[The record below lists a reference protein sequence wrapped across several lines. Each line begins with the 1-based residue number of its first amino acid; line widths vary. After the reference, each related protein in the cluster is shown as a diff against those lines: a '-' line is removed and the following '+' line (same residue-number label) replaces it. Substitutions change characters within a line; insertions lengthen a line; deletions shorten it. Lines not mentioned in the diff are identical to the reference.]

1 MAFTVQ
7 REQRNHDFAQ
17 AGRRARSMLEQDKK
31 TIEAEEQRAKEYA
44 QKPVTKPIS
53 EPVPQKKKENISFWE
68 KLLSAF
74 GDAGYSADTTTPL
87 AMTNQAI
94 TDDYRKSNMQ
104 ESKTAEAGGNIVKS
118 AAKSAESA
126 YENAAGTFLN
136 KRSGT
141 QIMGVTVA
149 DNAVSQEDKDKADA
163 ARKRNQE
170 SIYAKAD
177 KAAAAAA
184 EASEK
189 AKDNLGGSKA
199 AGAFV
204 DIASGGLQL
213 GADMALNALLPG
225 AGLANMGLRSYGSGS
240 REARLDGAS
249 EGEQV
254 AYGAAAAA
262 VDVLTEKIFDV
273 GKLFGGGAADD
284 VAEKLIGKL
293 AKTDAG
299 RSVLRALTNAVGEGA
314 EEAVA
319 DILNPAIRTIYD
331 KGAAVKSS
339 YTTAEGAKEMLAQ
352 SAYDAMIGAA
362 LSTFG
367 TAAGIVKGID
377 AQKNAALRAGEPA
390 ANVNA
395 EASAKPADAETIA
408 AEAQADAAPVET
420 AQDAPAAQEENA
432 APADIRETGLE
443 TRIAGIKGNDT
454 ASVGNASTAME
465 NTLWMRRGTQ
475 SEPGWGET
483 YGTAQEAF
491 NEAMKRIDSGLFS
504 AMEKAVNEAERGINA
519 KENLRLISTMISAAE
534 FVRHYDVSPAAA
546 ATVIINSYHNDA
558 LDSIRDR
565 RGDLTDYALEQM
577 RSIDNA
583 VESYGSNPVSENDLS
598 VAQNAEYP
606 GNAEDATGMREP
618 AQNPTQE
625 RATEAGQSTERDA
638 NRQPQEYTP
647 EDHIDNRSDEYIAKR
662 STKSFQYNH
671 PELHEH
677 FERVAEDL
685 APMIYGSMR
694 SDRYKRGKGTITNNS
709 RVVQDV
715 IDKTG
720 LSRPE
725 ILRAL
730 DAIIK
735 DNGAENY
742 ADAKRVE
749 KALDSLL
756 VDGYTKPNGEYVAPD
771 AAYMEAKSQI
781 SGGTDPYSWEYY
793 RDNDLSL
800 LLGEITEEESYND
813 WRAERD
819 AREAAKAAQEQ
830 SQNSDNF
837 ADVQQRETETDAGQR
852 GTLPE
857 GQGAKSA
864 EFGYDEAKTQ
874 ARSLKNLFE
883 KGDREK
889 LGLTEQDL
897 SHKVEHDAEAEA
909 KAQERFESDYEGEK
923 ADLFGEKRDWDKT
936 DTLLADKIMGAEL
949 DKAHKS
955 GSMDDY
961 AEVARLVKRW
971 YAQGTDVGQV
981 MQMRQV
987 LSKSPKLMEA
997 EAIELL
1003 MDEKRTRKMSDEQRK
1018 KILDSVSQNAERLLS
1033 IEKGDVDGVVDLIKD
1048 MSMERRT
1055 NSLWSNKMGRTMEK
1069 ALEQAKKLPDGE
1081 SFLRDIAAS
1090 QVRGIAYDYAK
1101 PSVLEQIKTYRYL
1114 SMLSKP
1120 ATPARNLIGNMVYDP
1135 VEAVSNNIGVGLD
1148 MLLSKCTGT
1157 RSVAV
1162 DMSYL
1167 SKAKRKGMGEARL
1180 KSYIEMGLDASVS
1193 NARGKY
1199 GTGGSRSYKMTGNF
1213 LERFLSTWE
1222 KYSNY
1227 AMVTTDQMQKGGI
1240 QAEAQRGIDELEAKG
1255 KVAKGALDGRAEET
1269 ARERTF
1275 QNDSKLAQATGVV
1288 RRGLNVFS
1296 IKDKRGGRFG
1306 VGDLILPFTNVP
1318 GNIASAAIQYSPAGF
1333 INAGAEVVKVLHKA
1347 KAGTL
1352 TAAEQAKAVT
1362 DFGRAFNG
1370 TMGIALFAVLAG
1382 AGVMNVAGDDDK
1394 DKEALEKSE
1403 GVSGTQLNL
1412 SALNRWIAGESTE
1425 WRDGDDLVSIGFLD
1439 PINAQMTYGALLADC
1454 YEEDGKITFGDVTR
1468 ENLSSIYQSVMD
1480 LPAMSQ
1486 FQEIE
1491 NSLKYSK
1498 ADNDGGKLADA
1509 TLRYGASQVTSFIP
1523 NVVSGV
1529 AQGID
1534 GTVRDTYNGDTVW
1547 ENSLNAMK
1555 SKIPWLR
1562 ETLPAALD
1570 NWGQEKKY
1578 TGTAAENFLNATLN
1592 PGSVTKYR
1600 TSAVNQELYRL
1611 DSLNID
1617 VKYPEKK
1624 TPSDVSRNGK
1634 KVTLNQDEK
1643 RQYQMAYGQTAY
1655 DNIQKVIQ
1663 SSVYKQSSDAEKA
1676 AAIQNL
1682 LKVATAAG
1690 KKKAKLDGSDTPSW
1704 TTKSSGSVA
1713 DNAVYR
1719 AKLGTAKD
1727 TLPADARDRN
1737 GDVMQAIIKT
1747 VVGKRGGSDQL
1758 ALNVMAQEI
1767 ESGTLAK
1774 VETAYNGGY
1783 ELKQIVDFYQAMY
1796 AKKPGTS
1803 QKKYKKPDLYV
1814 WAMQNGYTAKQF
1826 NQLWNLFGKT
1836 KK

>member
-1 MAFTVQ
+1 MASDFLKQ
-7 REQRNHDFAQ
+7 YAKSSREKIDKEFGKKAYGGSKYKMDKVWGQTAT
-17 AGRRARSMLEQDKK
+17 QD
-31 TIEAEEQRAKEYA
+31 TAAK
-44 QKPVTKPIS
+44 QKPVTEPIS

-68 KLLSAF
+68 KLLNAF
-74 GDAGYSADTTTPL
+74 GDAGYSSDTSAPL
-87 AMTNQAI
+87 GMMNQAI
-94 TDDYRKSNMQ
+94 SDDYRSSGMQ
-104 ESKTAEAGGNIVKS
+104 ESKTAGAGGNIAKS
-118 AAKSAESA
+118 AVKSAESA

-149 DNAVSQEDKDKADA
+149 DNAVPQEDKDKAEA

-177 KAAAAAA
+177 KAAEAAA

-284 VAEKLIGKL
+284 VAEKLVGKL

-299 RSVLRALTNAVGEGA
+299 RSVVRALTNAVGEGA

-319 DILNPAIRTIYD
+319 DILNPAIRAIYD
-331 KGAAVKSS
+331 KGAAAKSS

-367 TAAGIVKGID
+367 TAAGIAKGID

-390 ANVNA
+390 ASVTASVNT
-395 EASAKPADAETIA
+395 EASAKPAEAETIA
-408 AEAQADAAPVET
+408 AEAQAEAAPVET
-420 AQDAPAAQEENA
+420 AQDAPAAQEKPQENSTLRMVEEA
-432 APADIRETGLE
+432 AGL
-443 TRIAGIKGNDT
+443 
-454 ASVGNASTAME
+454 
-465 NTLWMRRGTQ
+465 
-475 SEPGWGET
+475 
-483 YGTAQEAF
+483 
-491 NEAMKRIDSGLFS
+491 
-504 AMEKAVNEAERGINA
+504 
-519 KENLRLISTMISAAE
+519 
-534 FVRHYDVSPAAA
+534 
-546 ATVIINSYHNDA
+546 
-558 LDSIRDR
+558 
-565 RGDLTDYALEQM
+565 
-577 RSIDNA
+577 
-583 VESYGSNPVSENDLS
+583 
-598 VAQNAEYP
+598 
-606 GNAEDATGMREP
+606 REP
-618 AQNPTQE
+618 AQSPAQE
-625 RATEAGQSTERDA
+625 RATEAWQSAERDA

-677 FERVAEDL
+677 FERVAKDL
-685 APMIYGSMR
+685 AHMIFGSMQ
-694 SDRYKRGKGTITNNS
+694 SDRYKRGKGTITNNP

-735 DNGAENY
+735 DNGVENY
-742 ADAKRVE
+742 ASAKRVE

-800 LLGEITEEESYND
+800 MLGEITEEEAYND
-813 WRAERD
+813 WRAQRD

-830 SQNSDNF
+830 SQKTGEIVNESAENAVESQNSDNF

-864 EFGYDEAKTQ
+864 EFGYDEARTQ
-874 ARSLKNLFE
+874 TRSTDGVLTDDERAMEGLRPE
-883 KGDREK
+883 DR
-889 LGLTEQDL
+889 T
-897 SHKVEHDAEAEA
+897 HKVNHDEEVNA

-923 ADLFGEKRDWDKT
+923 ADLFGEKQDWDDT
-936 DTLLADKIMGAEL
+936 DTVL
-949 DKAHKS
+949 AHKIIVKEVAKARES
-955 GSMDDY
+955 GSKDAY
-961 AEVARLVKRW
+961 AEVAKLMKEW
-971 YAQGTDVGQV
+971 DAHGTEAGQAL
-981 MQMRQV
+981 RQRRQ
-987 LSKSPKLMEA
+987 LASDPALMEA
-997 EAIELL
+997 DAIQLL
-1003 MDEKRTRKMSDEQRK
+1003 NDSERTRKMSDEQRK
-1018 KILDSVSQNAERLLS
+1018 KILDSVSQNAEKLRG

-1048 MSMERRT
+1048 MSTERRT
-1055 NSLWSNKMGRTMEK
+1055 NGLWSNKMGRTMEK
-1069 ALEQAKKLPDGE
+1069 ALEQAKKLPGGE
-1081 SFLRDIAAS
+1081 AFLRDVAAS

-1101 PSVLEQIKTYRYL
+1101 PSTLEQIKTYRYL

-1120 ATPARNLIGNMVYDP
+1120 ATAGRNLVGNMVYDP

-1148 MLLSKCTGT
+1148 MLLSKYTGT
-1157 RSVAV
+1157 RSVAA
-1162 DMSYL
+1162 DKSYL
-1167 SKAKRKGMGEARL
+1167 SKAKRKGMGEATL
-1180 KSYIEMGLDASVS
+1180 KSYIETGLDASVS
-1193 NARGKY
+1193 NAQGKY
-1199 GTGGSRSYKMTGNF
+1199 ETGGSRSFKMTGNF

-1240 QAEAQRGIDELEAKG
+1240 QAEAQRGIDALEAKG

-1275 QNDSKLAQATGVV
+1275 QNEGKLSGVMGGM
-1288 RRGLNVFS
+1288 RNALNKLS
-1296 IKDKRGGRFG
+1296 IKDKQGGSIG
-1306 VGDLILPFTNVP
+1306 LGDIMLPFTNVP

-1333 INAGAEVVKVLHKA
+1333 INAGAEVVKVLRKA

-1412 SALNRWIAGESTE
+1412 SALNRLIAGESTE
-1425 WRDGDDLVSIGFLD
+1425 WRDGDDLVSIGFLN

-1454 YEEDGKITFGDVTR
+1454 YKEDGKITFGDVTR

-1491 NSLKYSK
+1491 NSFKYSK
-1498 ADNDGGKLADA
+1498 ADTTGGKLADA
-1509 TLRYGASQVTSFIP
+1509 TFRYGASQATSFIP
-1523 NVVSGV
+1523 NIVSGIG
-1529 AQGID
+1529 QGVD
-1534 GTVRDTYNGDTVW
+1534 GKVRDTYNGDTTG
-1547 ENSLNAMK
+1547 ENAWRAAKNK
-1555 SKIPWLR
+1555 TIFLR
-1562 ETLPAALD
+1562 QTNPVALD
-1570 NWGQEKKY
+1570 NWGNEKTY
-1578 TGTAAENFLNATLN
+1578 GDSAAMNFLNATLN

-1600 TSAVNQELYRL
+1600 TDAVNQELYRL
-1611 DSLNID
+1611 GEETEI
-1617 VKYPEKK
+1617 KYPDRRAP
-1624 TPSDVSRNGK
+1624 TSANRDGK
-1634 KVTLNQDEK
+1634 SVTLTEAERRK
-1643 RQYQMAYGQTAY
+1643 YQAAYGKTAHA
-1655 DNIQKVIQ
+1655 DIQKVI
-1663 SSVYKQSSDAEKA
+1663 SSAVYKQASDAEKA
-1676 AAIQNL
+1676 EAIRNL
-1682 LKVATAAG
+1682 FTAATANA
-1690 KKKAKLDGSDTPSW
+1690 KKQTRLDGGDTPAW
-1704 TTKSSGSVA
+1704 TTKSTGTIGE
-1713 DNAVYR
+1713 NAVYK
-1719 AKLGTAKD
+1719 AMLGTAKD
-1727 TLPADARDRN
+1727 ALPEDKRT
-1737 GDVMQAIIKT
+1737 KT
-1747 VVGKRGGSDQL
+1747 GNVLQSVLKTAGNKRGGDNL
-1758 ALNVMAQEI
+1758 MLNIMAQQLSE
-1767 ESGTLAK
+1767 GTQDK
-1774 VETAYNGGY
+1774 FETAYNGGY
-1783 ELKQIVDFYQAMY
+1783 ELKQIVDFYQAKY

-1803 QKKYKKPDLYV
+1803 QRKYKKEDLYA

-1826 NQLWNLFGKT
+1826 NQLWKLFP
-1836 KK
+1836 

>member
-31 TIEAEEQRAKEYA
+31 TLEAEEQRAKEYA
-44 QKPVTKPIS
+44 KNPVTKPIS
-53 EPVPQKKKENISFWE
+53 EPVPPKKKENISFWE
-68 KLLSAF
+68 KLLNAF

-87 AMTNQAI
+87 ALTNQAI

-104 ESKTAEAGGNIVKS
+104 ESKTAEAGRNIAKS
-118 AAKSAESA
+118 AVKSAESA

-149 DNAVSQEDKDKADA
+149 DNAVSQDDKDKADA

-204 DIASGGLQL
+204 DIASGALHL

-225 AGLANMGLRSYGSGS
+225 AGLANMGLRSYGIGS

-262 VDVLTEKIFDV
+262 VDVLTEKIFDA

-293 AKTDAG
+293 AKTDVG
-299 RSVLRALTNAVGEGA
+299 RSVVRALTYAIGEGA
-314 EEAVA
+314 EEAIA
-319 DILNPAIRTIYD
+319 DILNPAIRAIYD
-331 KGAAVKSS
+331 KGSAAKSS

-367 TAAGIVKGID
+367 TEAGIVKGID

-395 EASAKPADAETIA
+395 EASAKPAEAETIA
-408 AEAQADAAPVET
+408 AEAQAETAPVET
-420 AQDAPAAQEENA
+420 TQAEGSQATVRA
-432 APADIRETGLE
+432 LLKK
-443 TRIAGIKGNDT
+443 GIISN
-454 ASVGNASTAME
+454 S
-465 NTLWMRRGTQ
+465 
-475 SEPGWGET
+475 
-483 YGTAQEAF
+483 
-491 NEAMKRIDSGLFS
+491 
-504 AMEKAVNEAERGINA
+504 EAERIIKDAG
-519 KENLRLISTMISAAE
+519 LRAE
-534 FVRHYDVSPAAA
+534 FERQTGETLTGTKSEQRAQIKRV
-546 ATVIINSYHNDA
+546 A
-558 LDSIRDR
+558 LTQNIT
-565 RGDLTDYALEQM
+565 GETAKIEEQ
-577 RSIDNA
+577 SQKTGEIVNESAENA
-583 VESYGSNPVSENDLS
+583 VE
-598 VAQNAEYP
+598 A
-606 GNAEDATGMREP
+606 
-618 AQNPTQE
+618 
-625 RATEAGQSTERDA
+625 
-638 NRQPQEYTP
+638 
-647 EDHIDNRSDEYIAKR
+647 
-662 STKSFQYNH
+662 
-671 PELHEH
+671 
-677 FERVAEDL
+677 
-685 APMIYGSMR
+685 
-694 SDRYKRGKGTITNNS
+694 
-709 RVVQDV
+709 
-715 IDKTG
+715 
-720 LSRPE
+720 
-725 ILRAL
+725 
-730 DAIIK
+730 
-735 DNGAENY
+735 
-742 ADAKRVE
+742 
-749 KALDSLL
+749 
-756 VDGYTKPNGEYVAPD
+756 
-771 AAYMEAKSQI
+771 
-781 SGGTDPYSWEYY
+781 
-793 RDNDLSL
+793 
-800 LLGEITEEESYND
+800 
-813 WRAERD
+813 
-819 AREAAKAAQEQ
+819 
-830 SQNSDNF
+830 QNSDNF
-837 ADVQQRETETDAGQR
+837 ADVQQREAETDAGPR

-864 EFGYDEAKTQ
+864 EFGYDEARTQ
-874 ARSLKNLFE
+874 ARSLNNLFE
-883 KGDREK
+883 NGDRK
-889 LGLTEQDL
+889 NLGLTEQDL

-936 DTLLADKIMGAEL
+936 DTLLADKIMEAEL

-981 MQMRQV
+981 MQIRQV
-987 LSKSPKLMEA
+987 LSKSPKFMEA
-997 EAIELL
+997 AAIELL

-1018 KILDSVSQNAERLLS
+1018 KIIDSVRQNAEKLRS
-1033 IEKGDVDGVVDLIKD
+1033 IKKGDVDGVVDLIKD
-1048 MSMERRT
+1048 MSTERRT
-1055 NSLWSNKMGRTMEK
+1055 NGLWSNKMGRTMEK

-1081 SFLRDIAAS
+1081 AFLRDIAAS

-1101 PSVLEQIKTYRYL
+1101 PSTLEQIKTYRYL

-1120 ATPARNLIGNMVYDP
+1120 ATAARNLIGNMVYDP

-1148 MLLSKCTGT
+1148 MLLSKYTGT
-1157 RSVAV
+1157 RSVAA
-1162 DMSYL
+1162 DKSYL
-1167 SKAKRKGMGEARL
+1167 SKAKRKGMGEATL
-1180 KSYIEMGLDASVS
+1180 KSYIETGLDASVS

-1240 QAEAQRGIDELEAKG
+1240 QAEAQRGIDALEAKG

-1275 QNDSKLAQATGVV
+1275 QNDSKLAQATGIL

-1296 IKDKRGGRFG
+1296 IKDKQGGRFG
-1306 VGDLILPFTNVP
+1306 LGDIMLPFTNVP

-1333 INAGAEVVKVLHKA
+1333 INAGAEVVKVLNKA

-1394 DKEALEKSE
+1394 DKEALEKSD

-1412 SALNRWIAGESTE
+1412 SALNRLIAGESTE

-1454 YEEDGKITFGDVTR
+1454 YKEDGKITFGDVTR

-1498 ADNDGGKLADA
+1498 ADNDGGKLAEA
-1509 TLRYGASQVTSFIP
+1509 TFRYGASQATSFIP
-1523 NVVSGV
+1523 NIVSGIG
-1529 AQGID
+1529 QGVD

-1555 SKIPWLR
+1555 SKIPGLR

-1600 TSAVNQELYRL
+1600 TSDVNQELYRL
-1611 DSLNID
+1611 ESMNID
-1617 VKYPEKK
+1617 IKYPEKK

-1682 LKVATAAG
+1682 LEVATAAG
-1690 KKKAKLDGSDTPSW
+1690 KKKAKLDGGEIPSW
-1704 TTKSSGSVA
+1704 TTKSDGSVA

-1719 AKLGTAKD
+1719 AKLGTAKE
-1727 TLPADARDRN
+1727 TLPADARDRT

-1758 ALNVMAQEI
+1758 ALNVMAQHLKE
-1767 ESGTLAK
+1767 GTQEK

-1783 ELKQIVDFYQAMY
+1783 ELKQIVDFYQAMN

-1803 QKKYKKPDLYV
+1803 QKKYKKADLYA

-1826 NQLWNLFGKT
+1826 NQLWKLFS
-1836 KK
+1836 

>member
-1 MAFTVQ
+1 MASEFLKQ
-7 REQRNHDFAQ
+7 YAKSSREKIDREYGKKAY
-17 AGRRARSMLEQDKK
+17 GGSKYKMDKVWGQ
-31 TIEAEEQRAKEYA
+31 TATQETAAK
-44 QKPVTKPIS
+44 QKPVTEPIS

-68 KLLSAF
+68 KLLNAF

-87 AMTNQAI
+87 ALTNQAI
-94 TDDYRKSNMQ
+94 SDDYRESNMQ
-104 ESKTAEAGGNIVKS
+104 ESKTAETGGNIAKS
-118 AAKSAESA
+118 AVKSAESA

-149 DNAVSQEDKDKADA
+149 DNAVPQEDKDKAEA

-284 VAEKLIGKL
+284 VAEKLVGKL

-299 RSVLRALTNAVGEGA
+299 RSVVRALTNAVGEGA

-319 DILNPAIRTIYD
+319 DILNPAIRAIYD
-331 KGAAVKSS
+331 KGAAAKSS

-367 TAAGIVKGID
+367 TAAGIAKGID

-395 EASAKPADAETIA
+395 EASAKPAEAENIA
-408 AEAQADAAPVET
+408 AEAQAEAAPVET
-420 AQDAPAAQEENA
+420 AQDAPAAQEKPQENSTLRMVEEA
-432 APADIRETGLE
+432 AGL
-443 TRIAGIKGNDT
+443 
-454 ASVGNASTAME
+454 
-465 NTLWMRRGTQ
+465 
-475 SEPGWGET
+475 
-483 YGTAQEAF
+483 
-491 NEAMKRIDSGLFS
+491 
-504 AMEKAVNEAERGINA
+504 
-519 KENLRLISTMISAAE
+519 
-534 FVRHYDVSPAAA
+534 
-546 ATVIINSYHNDA
+546 
-558 LDSIRDR
+558 
-565 RGDLTDYALEQM
+565 
-577 RSIDNA
+577 
-583 VESYGSNPVSENDLS
+583 
-598 VAQNAEYP
+598 
-606 GNAEDATGMREP
+606 REP
-618 AQNPTQE
+618 AQSPARE
-625 RATEAGQSTERDA
+625 RATEAGRSEERDA

-647 EDHIDNRSDEYIAKR
+647 EDHIDNRTDEYVAKR

-685 APMIYGSMR
+685 TTMIYGSMQSER
-694 SDRYKRGKGTITNNS
+694 HKRGEGTITNNS
-709 RVVQDV
+709 RVVQHV
-715 IDKTG
+715 IDKTD

-742 ADAKRVE
+742 ANAKRVE

-756 VDGYTKPNGEYVAPD
+756 VDGYTKPNGEYAAPD

-800 LLGEITEEESYND
+800 MLGEITEEEAYND
-813 WRAERD
+813 WRAQHD

-830 SQNSDNF
+830 SQKTGEIVNESAENAVESQNSDNF

-864 EFGYDEAKTQ
+864 EFGYAEAQTQTRSTDGVLTDDEHAMEGL
-874 ARSLKNLFE
+874 RPE
-883 KGDREK
+883 DR
-889 LGLTEQDL
+889 T
-897 SHKVEHDAEAEA
+897 HKVNHDEEVNA

-923 ADLFGEKRDWDKT
+923 ADLFGEKQDWNDT
-936 DTLLADKIMGAEL
+936 DTVL
-949 DKAHKS
+949 AHKIIVKEVAKARES
-955 GSMDDY
+955 GSKDAY
-961 AEVARLVKRW
+961 AEVAKLMKEW
-971 YAQGTDVGQV
+971 DAHGTEAGQAL
-981 MQMRQV
+981 RQRRQ
-987 LSKSPKLMEA
+987 LASDPALMEA
-997 EAIELL
+997 DAIQLL
-1003 MDEKRTRKMSDEQRK
+1003 NDSERTRKMSDEQRK
-1018 KILDSVSQNAERLLS
+1018 KILDSVSQNAEKLRS

-1048 MSMERRT
+1048 MSTERRT
-1055 NSLWSNKMGRTMEK
+1055 NGLWSNKMGRTMEK
-1069 ALEQAKKLPDGE
+1069 ALEQAKKLPGGE
-1081 SFLRDIAAS
+1081 AFLRDVAAS

-1101 PSVLEQIKTYRYL
+1101 PSTLEQIKTYRYL

-1120 ATPARNLIGNMVYDP
+1120 ATAARNLVGNMVYDP

-1148 MLLSKCTGT
+1148 MLLSKYTGT
-1157 RSVAV
+1157 RSVAA
-1162 DMSYL
+1162 DKSYL
-1167 SKAKRKGMGEARL
+1167 SKAKRKGMGEATL
-1180 KSYIEMGLDASVS
+1180 KSYIETGLDASVS
-1193 NARGKY
+1193 NAQGKY
-1199 GTGGSRSYKMTGNF
+1199 ETGGSRSFKMTGNF

-1227 AMVTTDQMQKGGI
+1227 AMVTSDQMQKGGI
-1240 QAEAQRGIDELEAKG
+1240 QAEAQRGIDALEAKG

-1275 QNDSKLAQATGVV
+1275 QNEGKLAQATGVV
-1288 RRGLNVFS
+1288 RRALNVFS
-1296 IKDKRGGRFG
+1296 IKDKRGGSFG

-1333 INAGAEVVKVLHKA
+1333 INAGAEVVKVLNKA

-1352 TAAEQAKAVT
+1352 TASEQAKAVT

-1370 TMGIALFAVLAG
+1370 TMGIAFFAVLAG
-1382 AGVMNVAGDDDK
+1382 AGIMNVAGDDDK

-1454 YEEDGKITFGDVTR
+1454 YKDEGLTFANVAGG
-1468 ENLSSIYQSVMD
+1468 NLESAFQSVMD

-1498 ADNDGGKLADA
+1498 ADTTGGKLADA
-1509 TLRYGASQVTSFIP
+1509 TFRYGASQATSFVP

-1529 AQGID
+1529 AQGVD

-1547 ENSLNAMK
+1547 ENSLSAMK
-1555 SKIPWLR
+1555 SKIPGLR

-1611 DSLNID
+1611 GENID
-1617 VKYPEKK
+1617 IKYPEKK
-1624 TPSDVSRNGK
+1624 APNSGNRDGEKVS
-1634 KVTLNQDEK
+1634 LDQDER

-1655 DNIQKVIQ
+1655 DNIQKVIR

-1682 LKVATAAG
+1682 LEVATSAG
-1690 KKKAKLDGSDTPSW
+1690 KKKAKLDGGDTPAW
-1704 TTKSSGSVA
+1704 TTKSTGTIGE
-1713 DNAVYR
+1713 NAVYK
-1719 AKLGTAKD
+1719 AMLGTAKD
-1727 TLPADARDRN
+1727 ALPEDKRT
-1737 GDVMQAIIKT
+1737 KT
-1747 VVGKRGGSDQL
+1747 GNVLQSVLKTAGNKRGGDNL
-1758 ALNVMAQEI
+1758 MLNIMAQQLSE
-1767 ESGTLAK
+1767 GTQDK
-1774 VETAYNGGY
+1774 FETAYNGGY
-1783 ELKQIVDFYQAMY
+1783 ELKQIVDFYQAKY
-1796 AKKPGTS
+1796 ATKPGTS
-1803 QKKYKKPDLYV
+1803 QRKYKKADLYA

-1826 NQLWNLFGKT
+1826 NQLWKLFS
-1836 KK
+1836 

>member
-1 MAFTVQ
+1 MAFKKATVSIDDWLKSTGATE
-7 REQRNHDFAQ
+7 RPRAQ
-17 AGRRARSMLEQDKK
+17 QDTAG
-31 TIEAEEQRAKEYA
+31 A
-44 QKPVTKPIS
+44 QKPVTKPVS

-68 KLLSAF
+68 KLLNAF

-87 AMTNQAI
+87 ALTNQAI
-94 TDDYRKSNMQ
+94 TDDYRASGFS

-149 DNAVSQEDKDKADA
+149 DNAVSQEDKDKAEA

-299 RSVLRALTNAVGEGA
+299 RSVVRALTNAVGEGA

-319 DILNPAIRTIYD
+319 DILNPAIRAIYD
-331 KGAAVKSS
+331 KGAAAKSS

-367 TAAGIVKGID
+367 TAAGIAKGID

-390 ANVNA
+390 ASVNT
-395 EASAKPADAETIA
+395 EASAKPAEEETIA
-408 AEAQADAAPVET
+408 AEAQAEASPVET
-420 AQDAPAAQEENA
+420 TQDVPAAQEKPQENSMLRMVEEA
-432 APADIRETGLE
+432 AGL
-443 TRIAGIKGNDT
+443 
-454 ASVGNASTAME
+454 
-465 NTLWMRRGTQ
+465 
-475 SEPGWGET
+475 
-483 YGTAQEAF
+483 
-491 NEAMKRIDSGLFS
+491 
-504 AMEKAVNEAERGINA
+504 
-519 KENLRLISTMISAAE
+519 
-534 FVRHYDVSPAAA
+534 
-546 ATVIINSYHNDA
+546 
-558 LDSIRDR
+558 
-565 RGDLTDYALEQM
+565 
-577 RSIDNA
+577 
-583 VESYGSNPVSENDLS
+583 
-598 VAQNAEYP
+598 
-606 GNAEDATGMREP
+606 REP
-618 AQNPTQE
+618 AQSPAQE
-625 RATEAGQSTERDA
+625 RATEAGQSEERGA

-647 EDHIDNRSDEYIAKR
+647 EDHIDNRTDEYVAKR

-685 APMIYGSMR
+685 TTMIYGSMQ
-694 SDRYKRGKGTITNNS
+694 SDRHKRGKGTITNNS
-709 RVVQDV
+709 RVVQHV
-715 IDKTG
+715 IDKTD

-742 ADAKRVE
+742 ANAKRVE

-756 VDGYTKPNGEYVAPD
+756 VDGYTKPNGEYAAPD
-771 AAYMEAKSQI
+771 AAYMEAKSRI
-781 SGGTDPYSWEYY
+781 SGDTDPYSWEYY

-800 LLGEITEEESYND
+800 MLGEITEEEAYND
-813 WRAERD
+813 WRAQRD

-830 SQNSDNF
+830 SQKTGEIVNESAENAVEAQNSDNF

-864 EFGYDEAKTQ
+864 EFGYDEARTQ
-874 ARSLKNLFE
+874 THSTDGVLTDDERALEWLGPE
-883 KGDREK
+883 DR
-889 LGLTEQDL
+889 T
-897 SHKVEHDAEAEA
+897 HKVNHDEEVNA
-909 KAQERFESDYEGEK
+909 KSQERFESDYEGEK
-923 ADLFGEKRDWDKT
+923 ADLFGEKQDWDDT
-936 DTLLADKIMGAEL
+936 DTVL
-949 DKAHKS
+949 AHKIIVKEVAKARES
-955 GSMDDY
+955 GSKDAY
-961 AEVARLVKRW
+961 AEVAKLMKEW
-971 YAQGTDVGQV
+971 DAHGTEAGQAL
-981 MQMRQV
+981 RQRRQ
-987 LSKSPKLMEA
+987 LASDPALMEA
-997 EAIELL
+997 DAIQLL
-1003 MDEKRTRKMSDEQRK
+1003 NDSERTRKMSDEQRK
-1018 KILDSVSQNAERLLS
+1018 KILDSVSQNAEKLRS

-1048 MSMERRT
+1048 MSTERRT
-1055 NSLWSNKMGRTMEK
+1055 NGLWSNKMGKTMEK
-1069 ALEQAKKLPDGE
+1069 ALEQAKKLPGGE
-1081 SFLRDIAAS
+1081 AFLRDVAAS

-1101 PSVLEQIKTYRYL
+1101 PSMLEQIKTYRYL

-1120 ATPARNLIGNMVYDP
+1120 ATPGRNLVGNMVYDP
-1135 VEAVSNNIGVGLD
+1135 VEAVSNNIGVWLD
-1148 MLLSKCTGT
+1148 MLLSKYTGT

-1162 DMSYL
+1162 DKSYL
-1167 SKAKRKGMGEARL
+1167 SKTKRKGMGEARL
-1180 KSYIEMGLDASVS
+1180 KSYIETGLDASVS
-1193 NARGKY
+1193 NAQGKY

-1227 AMVTTDQMQKGGI
+1227 AMVTSDQMQKGGI
-1240 QAEAQRGIDELEAKG
+1240 QAEAQRGIDALEAKG
-1255 KVAKGALDGRAEET
+1255 KVAKGALDGRAEEI

-1275 QNDSKLAQATGVV
+1275 QNEGKLAQATGVV
-1288 RRGLNVFS
+1288 RRALNVFS
-1296 IKDKRGGRFG
+1296 IKDKRGGSFG

-1333 INAGAEVVKVLHKA
+1333 INAGAEVVKVLNKA

-1352 TAAEQAKAVT
+1352 TASEQAKAVT

-1370 TMGIALFAVLAG
+1370 TMGIAFFAVLAG
-1382 AGVMNVAGDDDK
+1382 AGIMNVAGDDDK

-1454 YEEDGKITFGDVTR
+1454 YKEDGKITFGDVTR

-1498 ADNDGGKLADA
+1498 ADTAGGKIADA
-1509 TLRYGASQVTSFIP
+1509 TFRYGASQVTSFIP
-1523 NVVSGV
+1523 NIVSGV
-1529 AQGID
+1529 AQGAD
-1534 GTVRDTYNGDTVW
+1534 GTVRDTYNGDTAW
-1547 ENSLNAMK
+1547 ENGLSAMK
-1555 SKIPWLR
+1555 SKIPGLR

-1578 TGTAAENFLNATLN
+1578 TGTATENFLNATLN

-1611 DSLNID
+1611 GENID
-1617 VKYPEKK
+1617 IKYPEKK
-1624 TPSDVSRNGK
+1624 APNSGNRDGK
-1634 KVTLNQDEK
+1634 KVPLDQDER

-1655 DNIQKVIQ
+1655 DNIQKVIR

-1682 LKVATAAG
+1682 LEVATAAG
-1690 KKKAKLDGSDTPSW
+1690 KKKAKLDGGDTPAW
-1704 TTKSSGSVA
+1704 TTKSDGSVA

-1719 AKLGTAKD
+1719 AKLGTAQD
-1727 TLPADARDRN
+1727 TLPDNARDRN
-1737 GDVMQAIIKT
+1737 GDVMQAIVKT

-1758 ALNVMAQEI
+1758 ALNVMAQKLTEN
-1767 ESGTLAK
+1767 TQAK

-1783 ELKQIVDFYQAMY
+1783 ELQQIVDFYQKKY

-1803 QKKYKKPDLYV
+1803 QRKYKKADLYT
-1814 WAMQNGYTAKQF
+1814 WAMQNGYTTKQF
-1826 NQLWNLFGKT
+1826 NQLWKLFS
-1836 KK
+1836 

>member
-1 MAFTVQ
+1 MAFKKATISIDDWLKSTGATE
-7 REQRNHDFAQ
+7 RPRAQ
-17 AGRRARSMLEQDKK
+17 QD
-31 TIEAEEQRAKEYA
+31 TADA
-44 QKPVTKPIS
+44 QKPVTKPIT

-68 KLLSAF
+68 KLLNAF

-94 TDDYRKSNMQ
+94 SDDYRKSNMQ

-141 QIMGVTVA
+141 QIMGVNVA
-149 DNAVSQEDKDKADA
+149 DNAVSQEDKDKAEA

-189 AKDNLGGSKA
+189 AKENLGGSKA

-299 RSVLRALTNAVGEGA
+299 RSVLRALTNAIGEGA

-319 DILNPAIRTIYD
+319 DILNPAIRAIYD
-331 KGAAVKSS
+331 KGAAAKSS

-367 TAAGIVKGID
+367 TAAGIAKGID

-390 ANVNA
+390 ASVNA
-395 EASAKPADAETIA
+395 EASAKPADAENIA
-408 AEAQADAAPVET
+408 AEAQAEAEPVET
-420 AQDAPAAQEENA
+420 TQAEGSHATVRA
-432 APADIRETGLE
+432 LLKK
-443 TRIAGIKGNDT
+443 GIISN
-454 ASVGNASTAME
+454 S
-465 NTLWMRRGTQ
+465 
-475 SEPGWGET
+475 
-483 YGTAQEAF
+483 
-491 NEAMKRIDSGLFS
+491 
-504 AMEKAVNEAERGINA
+504 EAERIIKDAG
-519 KENLRLISTMISAAE
+519 LRAE
-534 FVRHYDVSPAAA
+534 FERQTGETLTGTKSEQRAQIKRV
-546 ATVIINSYHNDA
+546 A
-558 LDSIRDR
+558 LTQNITGETAKSE
-565 RGDLTDYALEQM
+565 EQ
-577 RSIDNA
+577 SQKTGEIVNESAENA
-583 VESYGSNPVSENDLS
+583 VE
-598 VAQNAEYP
+598 A
-606 GNAEDATGMREP
+606 
-618 AQNPTQE
+618 
-625 RATEAGQSTERDA
+625 
-638 NRQPQEYTP
+638 
-647 EDHIDNRSDEYIAKR
+647 
-662 STKSFQYNH
+662 
-671 PELHEH
+671 
-677 FERVAEDL
+677 
-685 APMIYGSMR
+685 
-694 SDRYKRGKGTITNNS
+694 
-709 RVVQDV
+709 
-715 IDKTG
+715 
-720 LSRPE
+720 
-725 ILRAL
+725 
-730 DAIIK
+730 
-735 DNGAENY
+735 
-742 ADAKRVE
+742 
-749 KALDSLL
+749 
-756 VDGYTKPNGEYVAPD
+756 
-771 AAYMEAKSQI
+771 
-781 SGGTDPYSWEYY
+781 
-793 RDNDLSL
+793 
-800 LLGEITEEESYND
+800 
-813 WRAERD
+813 
-819 AREAAKAAQEQ
+819 
-830 SQNSDNF
+830 QNSDNF
-837 ADVQQRETETDAGQR
+837 ADVQQRETETDAGPR

-864 EFGYDEAKTQ
+864 EFGYDEARTQ

-883 KGDREK
+883 KGDRKK

-909 KAQERFESDYEGEK
+909 KAQERFDSDYLAEK

-936 DTLLADKIMGAEL
+936 DTLLADKIMEAEL

-981 MQMRQV
+981 MQIRQV
-987 LSKSPKLMEA
+987 LSKSPKFMEA
-997 EAIELL
+997 AAIELL

-1018 KILDSVSQNAERLLS
+1018 KIIDSVRQNAEKLRS
-1033 IEKGDVDGVVDLIKD
+1033 IKKGDVDGVVDLIKD
-1048 MSMERRT
+1048 MSTERRT

-1081 SFLRDIAAS
+1081 AFLRDIAAS

-1101 PSVLEQIKTYRYL
+1101 PSTLEQIKTYRYL

-1120 ATPARNLIGNMVYDP
+1120 ATPGRNLVGNMVSDP
-1135 VEAVSNNIGVGLD
+1135 SDAVSNNIGVVLD
-1148 MLLSKCTGT
+1148 ILLSKYTGT
-1157 RSVAV
+1157 RSVPV
-1162 DMSYL
+1162 DKSYF
-1167 SKAKRKGMGEARL
+1167 SKTKRKGMGEAAL

-1199 GTGGSRSYKMTGNF
+1199 GTGGSRSFKMTGNF

-1240 QAEAQRGIDELEAKG
+1240 QAEAQRGIDALEAKG
-1255 KVAKGALDGRAEET
+1255 KVAKGALDGRAEEI

-1275 QNDSKLAQATGVV
+1275 QNDSKLAQATGIV

-1296 IKDKRGGRFG
+1296 IKDKQGGRFG
-1306 VGDLILPFTNVP
+1306 LGDIMLPFTNVP
-1318 GNIASAAIQYSPAGF
+1318 GNIASAAIQNSPAGF
-1333 INAGAEVVKVLHKA
+1333 IKAGVEIVKVLNKA

-1412 SALNRWIAGESTE
+1412 SALNRLIAGESTE

-1454 YEEDGKITFGDVTR
+1454 YKEDGKITFGDVTR

-1491 NSLKYSK
+1491 NSLKNSK

-1509 TLRYGASQVTSFIP
+1509 TFRYVASQATSFIP
-1523 NVVSGV
+1523 NIVSGIG
-1529 AQGID
+1529 QGVD
-1534 GTVRDTYNGDTVW
+1534 GKVRDTYNGDTTW
-1547 ENSLNAMK
+1547 ENAWRAAKNK
-1555 SKIPWLR
+1555 TIFLR
-1562 ETLPAALD
+1562 QTNPVALD
-1570 NWGQEKKY
+1570 NWGNEKTY
-1578 TGTAAENFLNATLN
+1578 GDSAVMNFLNATLN

-1600 TSAVNQELYRL
+1600 TSDVNQELYRL
-1611 DSLNID
+1611 ESMNID
-1617 VKYPEKK
+1617 VKYPVKKAPNSGNRDGEK
-1624 TPSDVSRNGK
+1624 VS
-1634 KVTLNQDEK
+1634 LNQDER

-1682 LKVATAAG
+1682 LEVATAAG

-1704 TTKSSGSVA
+1704 TTKSDGSVA

-1719 AKLGTAKD
+1719 AKLGTAKE

-1758 ALNVMAQEI
+1758 ALNVMAQHLKE
-1767 ESGTLAK
+1767 GTQEK

-1803 QKKYKKPDLYV
+1803 QKKYKKPDLYA
-1814 WAMQNGYTAKQF
+1814 WALQNGYTAKQF
-1826 NQLWNLFGKT
+1826 NQLWNLFS
-1836 KK
+1836 

>member
-1 MAFTVQ
+1 MASDFLKQ
-7 REQRNHDFAQ
+7 YAKSSREKIDREYGKKAYGGSKYKMDKVWGQTAT
-17 AGRRARSMLEQDKK
+17 QD
-31 TIEAEEQRAKEYA
+31 TAAK

-68 KLLSAF
+68 KLLNAF

-87 AMTNQAI
+87 ALTNQAI
-94 TDDYRKSNMQ
+94 SDDYRKSNMQ
-104 ESKTAEAGGNIVKS
+104 ESKTAEAGGNI
-118 AAKSAESA
+118 AKSAYEGAKSA

-149 DNAVSQEDKDKADA
+149 DNAVPQEDKDKAEA

-225 AGLANMGLRSYGSGS
+225 VGLANMGLRSYGSGS

-299 RSVLRALTNAVGEGA
+299 RSVVRALTNAVGEGA

-319 DILNPAIRTIYD
+319 DILNPAIRAIYD
-331 KGAAVKSS
+331 KGAAAKSS

-352 SAYDAMIGAA
+352 SAYDAMIGAV

-367 TAAGIVKGID
+367 TAAGIAKGID

-390 ANVNA
+390 ASVNA
-395 EASAKPADAETIA
+395 EASAKPAEAENIA
-408 AEAQADAAPVET
+408 AEAQAEAAPVET
-420 AQDAPAAQEENA
+420 AQVEDSQATVRTLLKKGIISNSEANRVLADA
-432 APADIRETGLE
+432 GLRTE
-443 TRIAGIKGNDT
+443 FERQT
-454 ASVGNASTAME
+454 
-465 NTLWMRRGTQ
+465 
-475 SEPGWGET
+475 GET
-483 YGTAQEAF
+483 LTGTKADQRAQI
-491 NEAMKRIDSGLFS
+491 KRVALTQNITGETAKSEEQSQKTG
-504 AMEKAVNEAERGINA
+504 EIVNESAE
-519 KENLRLISTMISAAE
+519 
-534 FVRHYDVSPAAA
+534 
-546 ATVIINSYHNDA
+546 
-558 LDSIRDR
+558 
-565 RGDLTDYALEQM
+565 
-577 RSIDNA
+577 NA
-583 VESYGSNPVSENDLS
+583 VE
-598 VAQNAEYP
+598 A
-606 GNAEDATGMREP
+606 
-618 AQNPTQE
+618 
-625 RATEAGQSTERDA
+625 
-638 NRQPQEYTP
+638 
-647 EDHIDNRSDEYIAKR
+647 
-662 STKSFQYNH
+662 
-671 PELHEH
+671 
-677 FERVAEDL
+677 
-685 APMIYGSMR
+685 
-694 SDRYKRGKGTITNNS
+694 
-709 RVVQDV
+709 
-715 IDKTG
+715 
-720 LSRPE
+720 
-725 ILRAL
+725 
-730 DAIIK
+730 
-735 DNGAENY
+735 
-742 ADAKRVE
+742 
-749 KALDSLL
+749 
-756 VDGYTKPNGEYVAPD
+756 
-771 AAYMEAKSQI
+771 
-781 SGGTDPYSWEYY
+781 
-793 RDNDLSL
+793 
-800 LLGEITEEESYND
+800 
-813 WRAERD
+813 
-819 AREAAKAAQEQ
+819 
-830 SQNSDNF
+830 QNSDNF
-837 ADVQQRETETDAGQR
+837 ADVQQREAETDAGQR

-864 EFGYDEAKTQ
+864 EFGYDEARTQ
-874 ARSLKNLFE
+874 THSTDGVLTDDERAMQGLRPE
-883 KGDREK
+883 DR
-889 LGLTEQDL
+889 T
-897 SHKVEHDAEAEA
+897 HKVNHDEEVNA

-923 ADLFGEKRDWDKT
+923 ADLFGTKQDWDDT
-936 DTLLADKIMGAEL
+936 DTVL
-949 DKAHKS
+949 AHKIIVKEVAKARES
-955 GSMDDY
+955 GSKDAY
-961 AEVARLVKRW
+961 AEVAKLMKEW
-971 YAQGTDVGQV
+971 DAHGTEAGQAL
-981 MQMRQV
+981 RQRRQFA
-987 LSKSPKLMEA
+987 SDPALMEA
-997 EAIELL
+997 DAIQLL
-1003 MDEKRTRKMSDEQRK
+1003 SDSERTRKMSDEQRK
-1018 KILDSVSQNAERLLS
+1018 KILDSVSQNAEKLRS
-1033 IEKGDVDGVVDLIKD
+1033 IEKGDVDGVVDLIKG
-1048 MSMERRT
+1048 MSTERRT
-1055 NSLWSNKMGRTMEK
+1055 NGLWSNKMGRTMEK
-1069 ALEQAKKLPDGE
+1069 ALEQAKKLPGGE
-1081 SFLRDIAAS
+1081 AFLRDVAAS

-1101 PSVLEQIKTYRYL
+1101 PSTLEQIKAYRYL

-1120 ATPARNLIGNMVYDP
+1120 ATPGRNLVGNMVYDP

-1148 MLLSKCTGT
+1148 MLLSKYTGT
-1157 RSVAV
+1157 RSVAA
-1162 DMSYL
+1162 DKSYF
-1167 SKAKRKGMGEARL
+1167 SKTKRKGMGEATL
-1180 KSYIEMGLDASVS
+1180 KSYIETGLDASVS
-1193 NARGKY
+1193 NAQGKY
-1199 GTGGSRSYKMTGNF
+1199 ETGGSRSFKMTGNF

-1227 AMVTTDQMQKGGI
+1227 AMVTTEQMQKGGI
-1240 QAEAQRGIDELEAKG
+1240 QAEAQRGIDALEAKG
-1255 KVAKGALDGRAEET
+1255 KVAKGALDGRAEEI

-1275 QNDSKLAQATGVV
+1275 QNEGKLAQATGVV
-1288 RRGLNVFS
+1288 RRALNVFS
-1296 IKDKRGGRFG
+1296 IKDKRGGSFG

-1333 INAGAEVVKVLHKA
+1333 INAGAEVVKVLNKA

-1352 TAAEQAKAVT
+1352 TASEQAKAVT

-1370 TMGIALFAVLAG
+1370 TMGIAFFAVLAG
-1382 AGVMNVAGDDDK
+1382 AGIMNVAGDDDK

-1454 YEEDGKITFGDVTR
+1454 YKDEGLTFANVAGG
-1468 ENLSSIYQSVMD
+1468 NLESAFQSVMD

-1498 ADNDGGKLADA
+1498 ADTTGGKLADA
-1509 TLRYGASQVTSFIP
+1509 TFRYGASQATSFVP

-1529 AQGID
+1529 AQGVD

-1547 ENSLNAMK
+1547 ENSLSAMK
-1555 SKIPWLR
+1555 SKIPGLR

-1611 DSLNID
+1611 GENID
-1617 VKYPEKK
+1617 IKYPEKK
-1624 TPSDVSRNGK
+1624 APNSGNRDGEKVS
-1634 KVTLNQDEK
+1634 LDQDER

-1655 DNIQKVIQ
+1655 DNIQKVIR

-1682 LKVATAAG
+1682 LEVATSAG
-1690 KKKAKLDGSDTPSW
+1690 KKKAKLDGGDTPAW
-1704 TTKSSGSVA
+1704 TTKSTGTIGE
-1713 DNAVYR
+1713 NAVYK
-1719 AKLGTAKD
+1719 AMLGTAKD
-1727 TLPADARDRN
+1727 ALPEDKRT
-1737 GDVMQAIIKT
+1737 KT
-1747 VVGKRGGSDQL
+1747 GNVLQSVLKTAGNKRGGDNL
-1758 ALNVMAQEI
+1758 MLNIMAQQLSE
-1767 ESGTLAK
+1767 GTQDK
-1774 VETAYNGGY
+1774 FETAYNGGY
-1783 ELKQIVDFYQAMY
+1783 ELKQIVDFYQAKY
-1796 AKKPGTS
+1796 ATKPGTS
-1803 QKKYKKPDLYV
+1803 QRKYKKADLYA

-1826 NQLWNLFGKT
+1826 NQLWKLFS
-1836 KK
+1836 

>member
-1 MAFTVQ
+1 MASEFLKQ
-7 REQRNHDFAQ
+7 YAKSSREKIDREYGKKAY
-17 AGRRARSMLEQDKK
+17 GGSKYKMDKVWGQ
-31 TIEAEEQRAKEYA
+31 TATQETAAK
-44 QKPVTKPIS
+44 QKPVTEPIS

-68 KLLSAF
+68 KLLNAF

-87 AMTNQAI
+87 ALTNQAI
-94 TDDYRKSNMQ
+94 SDDYRESNMQ
-104 ESKTAEAGGNIVKS
+104 ESKTAETGGNIAKS
-118 AAKSAESA
+118 AVKSAESA

-149 DNAVSQEDKDKADA
+149 DDAVPQEDKDKAEA

-284 VAEKLIGKL
+284 VAEKLVGKL

-299 RSVLRALTNAVGEGA
+299 RSVVRALTNAVGEGA

-319 DILNPAIRTIYD
+319 DILNPAIRAIYD
-331 KGAAVKSS
+331 KGAAAKSS

-367 TAAGIVKGID
+367 TAAGIMKGVD

-390 ANVNA
+390 ASVNT
-395 EASAKPADAETIA
+395 EASAKPAEAETIA
-408 AEAQADAAPVET
+408 AEAQAEPAPAET
-420 AQDAPAAQEENA
+420 AQDVPAAQEKPQENSTLRMVEEA
-432 APADIRETGLE
+432 AGL
-443 TRIAGIKGNDT
+443 
-454 ASVGNASTAME
+454 
-465 NTLWMRRGTQ
+465 
-475 SEPGWGET
+475 
-483 YGTAQEAF
+483 
-491 NEAMKRIDSGLFS
+491 
-504 AMEKAVNEAERGINA
+504 
-519 KENLRLISTMISAAE
+519 
-534 FVRHYDVSPAAA
+534 
-546 ATVIINSYHNDA
+546 
-558 LDSIRDR
+558 
-565 RGDLTDYALEQM
+565 
-577 RSIDNA
+577 
-583 VESYGSNPVSENDLS
+583 
-598 VAQNAEYP
+598 
-606 GNAEDATGMREP
+606 REP
-618 AQNPTQE
+618 AQSPAQE
-625 RATEAGQSTERDA
+625 RATEAGQSAELDA

-647 EDHIDNRSDEYIAKR
+647 EDHIDNRTDEYVAKR

-685 APMIYGSMR
+685 TPMIYGSMQ
-694 SDRYKRGKGTITNNS
+694 SDRHKRGKGTITNNT
-709 RVVQDV
+709 RVVQRV

-742 ADAKRVE
+742 ANAKRVE

-800 LLGEITEEESYND
+800 MLGEITEEESYND
-813 WRAERD
+813 WRAQHD

-830 SQNSDNF
+830 SQKTGEIVNESAENAVEAQNSDNF
-837 ADVQQRETETDAGQR
+837 ADVQQRETEPDAGQR

-864 EFGYDEAKTQ
+864 EFGYDEARTQ
-874 ARSLKNLFE
+874 TRSTDGVLTDDERAMEGLRPE
-883 KGDREK
+883 DR
-889 LGLTEQDL
+889 T
-897 SHKVEHDAEAEA
+897 HKVNRDEEVNA

-923 ADLFGEKRDWDKT
+923 ADLFGEKQDWDDT
-936 DTLLADKIMGAEL
+936 DTVL
-949 DKAHKS
+949 AHKIIVSEVAKARES
-955 GSMDDY
+955 GSKDAY
-961 AEVARLVKRW
+961 AEVAKLMKEW
-971 YAQGTDVGQV
+971 DAHGTEAGQAL
-981 MQMRQV
+981 RQRRQFA
-987 LSKSPKLMEA
+987 SDPALMEA
-997 EAIELL
+997 DAIQLL
-1003 MDEKRTRKMSDEQRK
+1003 SDSERTRKMSDEQRK
-1018 KILDSVSQNAERLLS
+1018 KILDSVSQNAEKLRS

-1048 MSMERRT
+1048 MSTERRT
-1055 NSLWSNKMGRTMEK
+1055 NGLWSNKMGRTMEK
-1069 ALEQAKKLPDGE
+1069 ALEQAKKLPGGE
-1081 SFLRDIAAS
+1081 AFLRDVAAS

-1101 PSVLEQIKTYRYL
+1101 PSTLEQIKTYRYL

-1120 ATPARNLIGNMVYDP
+1120 ATAARNLVGNMVYDP

-1148 MLLSKCTGT
+1148 MLLSKYTGT
-1157 RSVAV
+1157 RSVAA
-1162 DMSYL
+1162 DKSYL
-1167 SKAKRKGMGEARL
+1167 SKAKRKGMGEATL
-1180 KSYIEMGLDASVS
+1180 KSYIETGLDASVS
-1193 NARGKY
+1193 NAQGKY
-1199 GTGGSRSYKMTGNF
+1199 ETGGSRSFKMTGNF

-1227 AMVTTDQMQKGGI
+1227 AMVTSDQMQKGGI
-1240 QAEAQRGIDELEAKG
+1240 QAEAQRGIDALEAKG

-1275 QNDSKLAQATGVV
+1275 QNDSKLAQATGIV

-1296 IKDKRGGRFG
+1296 IKDKHGGSFG
-1306 VGDLILPFTNVP
+1306 LGDIMLPFTNVP
-1318 GNIASAAIQYSPAGF
+1318 GNIASAAIQNSPAGF
-1333 INAGAEVVKVLHKA
+1333 IKAGVEIVKVLNKA

-1382 AGVMNVAGDDDK
+1382 SGVMNVAGDDDK

-1412 SALNRWIAGESTE
+1412 SALNRLIAGESTE

-1454 YEEDGKITFGDVTR
+1454 YKEDGKITFGDVTR

-1498 ADNDGGKLADA
+1498 ADTTGGKLADA
-1509 TLRYGASQVTSFIP
+1509 TLRYGASQATSFVP
-1523 NVVSGV
+1523 NIVSGV

-1534 GTVRDTYNGDTVW
+1534 GTVRDTYNGDTAW
-1547 ENSLNAMK
+1547 ENGLNAMK
-1555 SKIPWLR
+1555 SKVPGLL

-1611 DSLNID
+1611 GENID
-1617 VKYPEKK
+1617 IKYPEKK
-1624 TPSDVSRNGK
+1624 APNSGNRDGEKVSLDQGER
-1634 KVTLNQDEK
+1634 

-1655 DNIQKVIQ
+1655 DNIQKVIR

-1682 LKVATAAG
+1682 LEVATAAG

-1704 TTKSSGSVA
+1704 TTKSDGSVA

-1719 AKLGTAKD
+1719 AKLGTAKG
-1727 TLPADARDRN
+1727 TLPADARGRN
-1737 GDVMQAIIKT
+1737 GDVMQAIVKT

-1758 ALNVMAQEI
+1758 ALNVMAQQLE
-1767 ESGTLAK
+1767 EGTQAK

-1783 ELKQIVDFYQAMY
+1783 ELKQIVDFYQKKY
-1796 AKKPGTS
+1796 ARKPGTS
-1803 QKKYKKPDLYV
+1803 QRKYKKADLYA

-1826 NQLWNLFGKT
+1826 NQLWKLFP
-1836 KK
+1836 

>member
-1 MAFTVQ
+1 MASDFLKQ
-7 REQRNHDFAQ
+7 YAKSSREKIDREYGKKAYGGSKYKMDKVWGQTAT
-17 AGRRARSMLEQDKK
+17 QD
-31 TIEAEEQRAKEYA
+31 TAAK

-68 KLLSAF
+68 KLLNAF

-87 AMTNQAI
+87 ALTNQAI
-94 TDDYRKSNMQ
+94 SDDYRKSNMQ
-104 ESKTAEAGGNIVKS
+104 ESKTAEAGGNI
-118 AAKSAESA
+118 AKSAYEGAKSA

-149 DNAVSQEDKDKADA
+149 DNAVPQEDKDKAEA

-225 AGLANMGLRSYGSGS
+225 VGLANMGLRSYGSGS

-299 RSVLRALTNAVGEGA
+299 RSVVRALTNAVGEGA

-319 DILNPAIRTIYD
+319 DILNPAIRAIYD
-331 KGAAVKSS
+331 KGAAAKSS

-352 SAYDAMIGAA
+352 SAYDAMIGAV

-367 TAAGIVKGID
+367 TAAGIAKGID

-390 ANVNA
+390 ASVNA
-395 EASAKPADAETIA
+395 EASAKPAEAENIA
-408 AEAQADAAPVET
+408 AEAQAEAAPVET
-420 AQDAPAAQEENA
+420 AQVEDSQATVRTLLKKGIISNSEANRVLADA
-432 APADIRETGLE
+432 GLRTE
-443 TRIAGIKGNDT
+443 FERQT
-454 ASVGNASTAME
+454 
-465 NTLWMRRGTQ
+465 
-475 SEPGWGET
+475 GET
-483 YGTAQEAF
+483 LTGTKADQRAQI
-491 NEAMKRIDSGLFS
+491 KRVALTQNITGETAKSEEQSQKTG
-504 AMEKAVNEAERGINA
+504 EIVNESAE
-519 KENLRLISTMISAAE
+519 
-534 FVRHYDVSPAAA
+534 
-546 ATVIINSYHNDA
+546 
-558 LDSIRDR
+558 
-565 RGDLTDYALEQM
+565 
-577 RSIDNA
+577 NA
-583 VESYGSNPVSENDLS
+583 VE
-598 VAQNAEYP
+598 A
-606 GNAEDATGMREP
+606 
-618 AQNPTQE
+618 
-625 RATEAGQSTERDA
+625 
-638 NRQPQEYTP
+638 
-647 EDHIDNRSDEYIAKR
+647 
-662 STKSFQYNH
+662 
-671 PELHEH
+671 
-677 FERVAEDL
+677 
-685 APMIYGSMR
+685 
-694 SDRYKRGKGTITNNS
+694 
-709 RVVQDV
+709 
-715 IDKTG
+715 
-720 LSRPE
+720 
-725 ILRAL
+725 
-730 DAIIK
+730 
-735 DNGAENY
+735 
-742 ADAKRVE
+742 
-749 KALDSLL
+749 
-756 VDGYTKPNGEYVAPD
+756 
-771 AAYMEAKSQI
+771 
-781 SGGTDPYSWEYY
+781 
-793 RDNDLSL
+793 
-800 LLGEITEEESYND
+800 
-813 WRAERD
+813 
-819 AREAAKAAQEQ
+819 
-830 SQNSDNF
+830 QNSDNF
-837 ADVQQRETETDAGQR
+837 ADVQQREAETDAGQR

-864 EFGYDEAKTQ
+864 EFGYDEARTQ
-874 ARSLKNLFE
+874 THSTDGVLTDDERAMQGLRPE
-883 KGDREK
+883 DR
-889 LGLTEQDL
+889 T
-897 SHKVEHDAEAEA
+897 HKVNHDEEVNA

-923 ADLFGEKRDWDKT
+923 ADLFGTKQDWDDT
-936 DTLLADKIMGAEL
+936 DTVL
-949 DKAHKS
+949 AHKIIVKEVAKARES
-955 GSMDDY
+955 GSKDAY
-961 AEVARLVKRW
+961 AEVAKLMKEW
-971 YAQGTDVGQV
+971 DAHGTEAGQAL
-981 MQMRQV
+981 RQRRQFA
-987 LSKSPKLMEA
+987 SDPALMEA
-997 EAIELL
+997 DAIQLL
-1003 MDEKRTRKMSDEQRK
+1003 SDSERTRKMSDEQRK
-1018 KILDSVSQNAERLLS
+1018 KILDSVSQNAEKLRS
-1033 IEKGDVDGVVDLIKD
+1033 IEKGDVDGVVDLIKG
-1048 MSMERRT
+1048 MSTERRT
-1055 NSLWSNKMGRTMEK
+1055 NGLWSNKMGRTMEK
-1069 ALEQAKKLPDGE
+1069 ALEQAKKLPGGE
-1081 SFLRDIAAS
+1081 AFLRDVAAS

-1101 PSVLEQIKTYRYL
+1101 PSTLEQIKAYRYL

-1120 ATPARNLIGNMVYDP
+1120 ATPGRNLVGNMVYDP

-1148 MLLSKCTGT
+1148 MLLSKYTGT
-1157 RSVAV
+1157 RSVAA
-1162 DMSYL
+1162 DKSYF
-1167 SKAKRKGMGEARL
+1167 SKTKRKGMGEATL
-1180 KSYIEMGLDASVS
+1180 KSYIETGLDASVS
-1193 NARGKY
+1193 NAQGKY
-1199 GTGGSRSYKMTGNF
+1199 ETGGSRSFKMTGNF

-1240 QAEAQRGIDELEAKG
+1240 QAEAQRGIDALEAKG
-1255 KVAKGALDGRAEET
+1255 KVAKGALDGRAEEI

-1275 QNDSKLAQATGVV
+1275 QNEGKLAQATGVV
-1288 RRGLNVFS
+1288 RRALNVFS
-1296 IKDKRGGRFG
+1296 IKDKRGGSFG

-1333 INAGAEVVKVLHKA
+1333 INAGAEVVKVLNKA

-1352 TAAEQAKAVT
+1352 TASEQAKAVT

-1370 TMGIALFAVLAG
+1370 TMGIAFFAVLAG
-1382 AGVMNVAGDDDK
+1382 AGIMNVAGDDDK

-1454 YEEDGKITFGDVTR
+1454 YKDEGLTFANVAGG
-1468 ENLSSIYQSVMD
+1468 NLESAFQSVMD

-1498 ADNDGGKLADA
+1498 ADTTGGKLADA
-1509 TLRYGASQVTSFIP
+1509 TFRYGASQATSFVP

-1529 AQGID
+1529 AQGVD

-1547 ENSLNAMK
+1547 ENSLSAMK
-1555 SKIPWLR
+1555 SKIPGLR

-1611 DSLNID
+1611 GENID
-1617 VKYPEKK
+1617 IKYPEKK
-1624 TPSDVSRNGK
+1624 APNSGNRDGEKVS
-1634 KVTLNQDEK
+1634 LDQDER

-1655 DNIQKVIQ
+1655 DNIQKVIR

-1682 LKVATAAG
+1682 LEVATSAG
-1690 KKKAKLDGSDTPSW
+1690 KKKAKLDGGDTPAW
-1704 TTKSSGSVA
+1704 TTKSTGTIGE
-1713 DNAVYR
+1713 NAVYK
-1719 AKLGTAKD
+1719 AMLGTAKD
-1727 TLPADARDRN
+1727 ALPEDKRT
-1737 GDVMQAIIKT
+1737 KT
-1747 VVGKRGGSDQL
+1747 GNVLQSVLKTAGIKRGGDNL
-1758 ALNVMAQEI
+1758 MLNIMAQQLSE
-1767 ESGTLAK
+1767 GTQDK
-1774 VETAYNGGY
+1774 FETAYNGGY
-1783 ELKQIVDFYQAMY
+1783 ELKQIVDFYQAKY
-1796 AKKPGTS
+1796 ATKPGTS
-1803 QKKYKKPDLYV
+1803 QRKYKKADLYA

-1826 NQLWNLFGKT
+1826 NQLWKLFS
-1836 KK
+1836 

>member
-1 MAFTVQ
+1 MASDFLKQ
-7 REQRNHDFAQ
+7 YAKSSREKIDREYGKKAYGGSKYKMDKVWGQTAT
-17 AGRRARSMLEQDKK
+17 QD
-31 TIEAEEQRAKEYA
+31 TAAK

-68 KLLSAF
+68 KLLNAF

-87 AMTNQAI
+87 ALTNQAI
-94 TDDYRKSNMQ
+94 SDDYRKSNMQ
-104 ESKTAEAGGNIVKS
+104 ESKTAEAGGNI
-118 AAKSAESA
+118 AKSAYEGAKSA

-149 DNAVSQEDKDKADA
+149 DNAVPQEDKDKAEA

-177 KAAAAAA
+177 KAAAASA

-225 AGLANMGLRSYGSGS
+225 VGLANMGLRSYGSGS

-299 RSVLRALTNAVGEGA
+299 RSVVRALTNAVGEGA

-319 DILNPAIRTIYD
+319 DILNPAIRAIYD
-331 KGAAVKSS
+331 KGAAAKSS

-352 SAYDAMIGAA
+352 SAYDAMIGAV

-367 TAAGIVKGID
+367 TAAGIAKGID

-390 ANVNA
+390 ASVNA
-395 EASAKPADAETIA
+395 EASAKPAEAENIA
-408 AEAQADAAPVET
+408 AEAQAEAAPVET
-420 AQDAPAAQEENA
+420 AQVEDSQATVRTLLKKGIISNSEANRVLADA
-432 APADIRETGLE
+432 GLRTE
-443 TRIAGIKGNDT
+443 FERQT
-454 ASVGNASTAME
+454 
-465 NTLWMRRGTQ
+465 
-475 SEPGWGET
+475 GET
-483 YGTAQEAF
+483 LTGTKADQRAQI
-491 NEAMKRIDSGLFS
+491 KRVALTQNITGETAKSEEQSQKTG
-504 AMEKAVNEAERGINA
+504 EIVNESAE
-519 KENLRLISTMISAAE
+519 
-534 FVRHYDVSPAAA
+534 
-546 ATVIINSYHNDA
+546 
-558 LDSIRDR
+558 
-565 RGDLTDYALEQM
+565 
-577 RSIDNA
+577 NA
-583 VESYGSNPVSENDLS
+583 VE
-598 VAQNAEYP
+598 A
-606 GNAEDATGMREP
+606 
-618 AQNPTQE
+618 
-625 RATEAGQSTERDA
+625 
-638 NRQPQEYTP
+638 
-647 EDHIDNRSDEYIAKR
+647 
-662 STKSFQYNH
+662 
-671 PELHEH
+671 
-677 FERVAEDL
+677 
-685 APMIYGSMR
+685 
-694 SDRYKRGKGTITNNS
+694 
-709 RVVQDV
+709 
-715 IDKTG
+715 
-720 LSRPE
+720 
-725 ILRAL
+725 
-730 DAIIK
+730 
-735 DNGAENY
+735 
-742 ADAKRVE
+742 
-749 KALDSLL
+749 
-756 VDGYTKPNGEYVAPD
+756 
-771 AAYMEAKSQI
+771 
-781 SGGTDPYSWEYY
+781 
-793 RDNDLSL
+793 
-800 LLGEITEEESYND
+800 
-813 WRAERD
+813 
-819 AREAAKAAQEQ
+819 
-830 SQNSDNF
+830 QNSDNF
-837 ADVQQRETETDAGQR
+837 ADVQQREAETDAGQR

-864 EFGYDEAKTQ
+864 EFGYDEARTQ
-874 ARSLKNLFE
+874 THSTDGVLTDDERAMQGLRPE
-883 KGDREK
+883 DR
-889 LGLTEQDL
+889 T
-897 SHKVEHDAEAEA
+897 HKVNHDEEVNA

-923 ADLFGEKRDWDKT
+923 ADLFGTKQDWDDT
-936 DTLLADKIMGAEL
+936 DTVL
-949 DKAHKS
+949 AHKIIVKEVAKARES
-955 GSMDDY
+955 GSKDAY
-961 AEVARLVKRW
+961 AEVAKLMKEW
-971 YAQGTDVGQV
+971 DAHGTEAGQAL
-981 MQMRQV
+981 RQRRQFA
-987 LSKSPKLMEA
+987 SDPALMEA
-997 EAIELL
+997 DAIQLL
-1003 MDEKRTRKMSDEQRK
+1003 SDSERTRKMSDEQRK
-1018 KILDSVSQNAERLLS
+1018 KILDSVSQNAEKLRS
-1033 IEKGDVDGVVDLIKD
+1033 IEKGDVDGVVDLIKG
-1048 MSMERRT
+1048 MSTERRT
-1055 NSLWSNKMGRTMEK
+1055 NGLWSNKMGRTMEK
-1069 ALEQAKKLPDGE
+1069 ALEQAKKLPGGE
-1081 SFLRDIAAS
+1081 AFLRDVAAS

-1101 PSVLEQIKTYRYL
+1101 PSTLEQIKAYRYL

-1120 ATPARNLIGNMVYDP
+1120 ATPGRNLVGNMVYDP

-1148 MLLSKCTGT
+1148 MLLSKYTGT
-1157 RSVAV
+1157 RSVAA
-1162 DMSYL
+1162 DKSYF
-1167 SKAKRKGMGEARL
+1167 SKTKRKGMGEATL
-1180 KSYIEMGLDASVS
+1180 KSYIETGLDASVS
-1193 NARGKY
+1193 NAQGKY
-1199 GTGGSRSYKMTGNF
+1199 ETGGSRSFKMTGNF

-1240 QAEAQRGIDELEAKG
+1240 QAEAQRGIDALEAKG
-1255 KVAKGALDGRAEET
+1255 KVAKGALDGRAEEI

-1275 QNDSKLAQATGVV
+1275 QNEGKLAQATGVV
-1288 RRGLNVFS
+1288 RRALNVFS
-1296 IKDKRGGRFG
+1296 IKDKRGGSFG

-1333 INAGAEVVKVLHKA
+1333 INAGAEVVKVLNKA

-1352 TAAEQAKAVT
+1352 TASEQAKAVT

-1370 TMGIALFAVLAG
+1370 TMGIAFFAVLAG
-1382 AGVMNVAGDDDK
+1382 AGIMNVSGDDDK

-1454 YEEDGKITFGDVTR
+1454 YKDEGLTFANVAGG
-1468 ENLSSIYQSVMD
+1468 NLESAFQSVMD

-1498 ADNDGGKLADA
+1498 ADTTGGKLADA
-1509 TLRYGASQVTSFIP
+1509 TFRYGASQATSFVP

-1529 AQGID
+1529 AQGVD

-1547 ENSLNAMK
+1547 ENSLSAMK
-1555 SKIPWLR
+1555 SKIPGLR

-1611 DSLNID
+1611 GENID
-1617 VKYPEKK
+1617 IKYPEKK
-1624 TPSDVSRNGK
+1624 APNSGNRDGEKVS
-1634 KVTLNQDEK
+1634 LDQDER

-1655 DNIQKVIQ
+1655 DNIQKVIR

-1682 LKVATAAG
+1682 LEVATSAG
-1690 KKKAKLDGSDTPSW
+1690 KKKAKLDGGDTPAW
-1704 TTKSSGSVA
+1704 TTKSTGTIGE
-1713 DNAVYR
+1713 NAVYK
-1719 AKLGTAKD
+1719 AMLGTAKD
-1727 TLPADARDRN
+1727 ALPEDKRT
-1737 GDVMQAIIKT
+1737 KT
-1747 VVGKRGGSDQL
+1747 GNVLQSVLKTAGNKRGGDNL
-1758 ALNVMAQEI
+1758 MLNIMAQQLSE
-1767 ESGTLAK
+1767 GTQDK
-1774 VETAYNGGY
+1774 FETAYNGGY
-1783 ELKQIVDFYQAMY
+1783 ELKQIVDFYQAKY
-1796 AKKPGTS
+1796 ATKPGTS
-1803 QKKYKKPDLYV
+1803 QRKYKKADLYA

-1826 NQLWNLFGKT
+1826 NQLWKLFS
-1836 KK
+1836 

>member
-1 MAFTVQ
+1 MASDFLKQ
-7 REQRNHDFAQ
+7 YAKSSREKIDREYGKKAYGGSKYKMDKVWGQTAT
-17 AGRRARSMLEQDKK
+17 QD
-31 TIEAEEQRAKEYA
+31 TAAK

-68 KLLSAF
+68 KLLNAF

-87 AMTNQAI
+87 ALTNQAI
-94 TDDYRKSNMQ
+94 SDDYRKSNMQ
-104 ESKTAEAGGNIVKS
+104 ESKTAEAGGNI
-118 AAKSAESA
+118 AKSAYEGAKSA

-149 DNAVSQEDKDKADA
+149 DNAVPQEDKDKAEA

-225 AGLANMGLRSYGSGS
+225 VGLANMGLRSYGSGS

-299 RSVLRALTNAVGEGA
+299 RSVVRALTNAVGEGA

-319 DILNPAIRTIYD
+319 DILNPAIRAIYD
-331 KGAAVKSS
+331 KGAAAKSS

-352 SAYDAMIGAA
+352 SAYDAMIGAV

-367 TAAGIVKGID
+367 TAAGIAKGID

-390 ANVNA
+390 ASVNA
-395 EASAKPADAETIA
+395 EASAKPAEAENIA
-408 AEAQADAAPVET
+408 AEAQAEAAPVET
-420 AQDAPAAQEENA
+420 AQVEDSQATVRTLLKKGIISNSEANRVLADA
-432 APADIRETGLE
+432 GLRTE
-443 TRIAGIKGNDT
+443 FERQT
-454 ASVGNASTAME
+454 
-465 NTLWMRRGTQ
+465 
-475 SEPGWGET
+475 GET
-483 YGTAQEAF
+483 LTGTKADQRAQI
-491 NEAMKRIDSGLFS
+491 KRVALTQNITGETAKSEEQSQKTGVI
-504 AMEKAVNEAERGINA
+504 VNESAE
-519 KENLRLISTMISAAE
+519 
-534 FVRHYDVSPAAA
+534 
-546 ATVIINSYHNDA
+546 
-558 LDSIRDR
+558 
-565 RGDLTDYALEQM
+565 
-577 RSIDNA
+577 NA
-583 VESYGSNPVSENDLS
+583 VE
-598 VAQNAEYP
+598 A
-606 GNAEDATGMREP
+606 
-618 AQNPTQE
+618 
-625 RATEAGQSTERDA
+625 
-638 NRQPQEYTP
+638 
-647 EDHIDNRSDEYIAKR
+647 
-662 STKSFQYNH
+662 
-671 PELHEH
+671 
-677 FERVAEDL
+677 
-685 APMIYGSMR
+685 
-694 SDRYKRGKGTITNNS
+694 
-709 RVVQDV
+709 
-715 IDKTG
+715 
-720 LSRPE
+720 
-725 ILRAL
+725 
-730 DAIIK
+730 
-735 DNGAENY
+735 
-742 ADAKRVE
+742 
-749 KALDSLL
+749 
-756 VDGYTKPNGEYVAPD
+756 
-771 AAYMEAKSQI
+771 
-781 SGGTDPYSWEYY
+781 
-793 RDNDLSL
+793 
-800 LLGEITEEESYND
+800 
-813 WRAERD
+813 
-819 AREAAKAAQEQ
+819 
-830 SQNSDNF
+830 QNSDNF
-837 ADVQQRETETDAGQR
+837 ADVQQREAETDAGQR

-864 EFGYDEAKTQ
+864 EFGYDEARTQ
-874 ARSLKNLFE
+874 THSTDGVLTDDERAMQGLRPE
-883 KGDREK
+883 DR
-889 LGLTEQDL
+889 T
-897 SHKVEHDAEAEA
+897 HKVNHDEEVNA

-923 ADLFGEKRDWDKT
+923 ADLFGTKQDWDDT
-936 DTLLADKIMGAEL
+936 DTVL
-949 DKAHKS
+949 AHKIIVKEVAKARES
-955 GSMDDY
+955 GSKDAY
-961 AEVARLVKRW
+961 AEVAKLMKEW
-971 YAQGTDVGQV
+971 DAHGTEAGQAL
-981 MQMRQV
+981 RQRRQFA
-987 LSKSPKLMEA
+987 SDPALMEA
-997 EAIELL
+997 DAIQLL
-1003 MDEKRTRKMSDEQRK
+1003 SDSERTRKMSDEQRK
-1018 KILDSVSQNAERLLS
+1018 KILDSVSQNAEKLRS
-1033 IEKGDVDGVVDLIKD
+1033 IEKGDVDGVVDLIKG
-1048 MSMERRT
+1048 MSTERRT
-1055 NSLWSNKMGRTMEK
+1055 NGLWSNKMGRTMEK
-1069 ALEQAKKLPDGE
+1069 ALEQAKKLPGGE
-1081 SFLRDIAAS
+1081 AFLRDVAAS

-1101 PSVLEQIKTYRYL
+1101 PSTLEQIKAYRYL

-1120 ATPARNLIGNMVYDP
+1120 ATPGRNLVGNMVYDP

-1148 MLLSKCTGT
+1148 MLLSKYTGT
-1157 RSVAV
+1157 RSVAA
-1162 DMSYL
+1162 DKSYF
-1167 SKAKRKGMGEARL
+1167 SKTKRKGMGEATL
-1180 KSYIEMGLDASVS
+1180 KSYIETGLDASVS
-1193 NARGKY
+1193 NAQGKY
-1199 GTGGSRSYKMTGNF
+1199 ETGGSRSFKMTGNF

-1240 QAEAQRGIDELEAKG
+1240 QAEAQRGIDALEAKG
-1255 KVAKGALDGRAEET
+1255 KVAKGALDGRAEEI

-1275 QNDSKLAQATGVV
+1275 QNEGKLAQATGVV
-1288 RRGLNVFS
+1288 RRALNVFS
-1296 IKDKRGGRFG
+1296 IKDKRGGSFG

-1333 INAGAEVVKVLHKA
+1333 INAGAEVVKVLNKA

-1352 TAAEQAKAVT
+1352 TASEQAKAVT

-1370 TMGIALFAVLAG
+1370 TMGIAFFAVLAG
-1382 AGVMNVAGDDDK
+1382 AGIMNVAGDDDK

-1454 YEEDGKITFGDVTR
+1454 YKDEGLTFANVAGG
-1468 ENLSSIYQSVMD
+1468 NLESAFQSVMD

-1498 ADNDGGKLADA
+1498 ADTTGGKLADA
-1509 TLRYGASQVTSFIP
+1509 TFRYGASQATSFVP

-1529 AQGID
+1529 AQGVD

-1547 ENSLNAMK
+1547 ENSLSAMK
-1555 SKIPWLR
+1555 SKIPGLR

-1611 DSLNID
+1611 GENID
-1617 VKYPEKK
+1617 IKYPEKK
-1624 TPSDVSRNGK
+1624 APNSGNRDGEKVS
-1634 KVTLNQDEK
+1634 LDQDER

-1655 DNIQKVIQ
+1655 DNIQKVIR

-1682 LKVATAAG
+1682 LEVATSAG
-1690 KKKAKLDGSDTPSW
+1690 KKKAKLDGGDTPAW
-1704 TTKSSGSVA
+1704 TTKSTGTIGE
-1713 DNAVYR
+1713 NAVYK
-1719 AKLGTAKD
+1719 AMLGTAKD
-1727 TLPADARDRN
+1727 ALPEDKRT
-1737 GDVMQAIIKT
+1737 KT
-1747 VVGKRGGSDQL
+1747 GNVLQSVLKTAGNKRGGDNL
-1758 ALNVMAQEI
+1758 MLNIMAQQLSE
-1767 ESGTLAK
+1767 GTQDK
-1774 VETAYNGGY
+1774 FETAYNGGY
-1783 ELKQIVDFYQAMY
+1783 ELKQIVDFYQAKY
-1796 AKKPGTS
+1796 ATKPGTS
-1803 QKKYKKPDLYV
+1803 QRKYKKADLYA

-1826 NQLWNLFGKT
+1826 NQLWKLFS
-1836 KK
+1836 

>member
-1 MAFTVQ
+1 MAFKKATISIDDWLKSTGATE
-7 REQRNHDFAQ
+7 RPRAQ
-17 AGRRARSMLEQDKK
+17 QDA
-31 TIEAEEQRAKEYA
+31 TDA
-44 QKPVTKPIS
+44 QKPATKPIS

-68 KLLSAF
+68 KLLNAF

-87 AMTNQAI
+87 ALTNQAI
-94 TDDYRKSNMQ
+94 TDDYRESNMQ
-104 ESKTAEAGGNIVKS
+104 ESKTAEAGGNIAKS
-118 AAKSAESA
+118 AVKSAESA

-149 DNAVSQEDKDKADA
+149 DNAVPQADKDKAEA
-163 ARKRNQE
+163 ARKYNQE

-177 KAAAAAA
+177 KAAEAAA

-225 AGLANMGLRSYGSGS
+225 AGLANMGLRSYGGGS

-249 EGEQV
+249 EGKQV

-262 VDVLTEKIFDV
+262 VDILTEKIFDV

-284 VAEKLIGKL
+284 VAEKLVGKL

-299 RSVLRALTNAVGEGA
+299 RSVVRALTNAVGEGA

-319 DILNPAIRTIYD
+319 DILNPAIRAIYD
-331 KGAAVKSS
+331 KGAAAKSS

-367 TAAGIVKGID
+367 TAAGIAKGID

-390 ANVNA
+390 ANVTASVNT
-395 EASAKPADAETIA
+395 EASAKPAETENIA
-408 AEAQADAAPVET
+408 AEAQAET
-420 AQDAPAAQEENA
+420 AQDVPAAQEKPQENSMLRMVEEA
-432 APADIRETGLE
+432 AGL
-443 TRIAGIKGNDT
+443 
-454 ASVGNASTAME
+454 
-465 NTLWMRRGTQ
+465 
-475 SEPGWGET
+475 
-483 YGTAQEAF
+483 
-491 NEAMKRIDSGLFS
+491 
-504 AMEKAVNEAERGINA
+504 
-519 KENLRLISTMISAAE
+519 
-534 FVRHYDVSPAAA
+534 
-546 ATVIINSYHNDA
+546 
-558 LDSIRDR
+558 
-565 RGDLTDYALEQM
+565 
-577 RSIDNA
+577 
-583 VESYGSNPVSENDLS
+583 
-598 VAQNAEYP
+598 
-606 GNAEDATGMREP
+606 REP
-618 AQNPTQE
+618 AQSPAQE
-625 RATEAGQSTERDA
+625 RATEAGQSEERDA

-647 EDHIDNRSDEYIAKR
+647 EDHIDNRTDEYVAKR

-685 APMIYGSMR
+685 TTMIYGSMQ
-694 SDRYKRGKGTITNNS
+694 SDRHKRGKGTITNNS
-709 RVVQDV
+709 RVVQHV

-771 AAYMEAKSQI
+771 AAYTEAKSQI

-800 LLGEITEEESYND
+800 ILGEITEEESYND

-837 ADVQQRETETDAGQR
+837 ADVQQREAETDAGQR
-852 GTLPE
+852 STLPE

-864 EFGYDEAKTQ
+864 EFGYDEARTQ
-874 ARSLKNLFE
+874 TRSTDGVLTDDERAMEGLRTE
-883 KGDREK
+883 DR
-889 LGLTEQDL
+889 T
-897 SHKVEHDAEAEA
+897 HKVNRDEEVNA

-923 ADLFGEKRDWDKT
+923 ADLFWEKQDWDDT
-936 DTLLADKIMGAEL
+936 DTVL
-949 DKAHKS
+949 AHKIIVKEVAKARES
-955 GSMDDY
+955 GSKDAY
-961 AEVARLVKRW
+961 AEVAKLMKEW
-971 YAQGTDVGQV
+971 DAHGTEAGQAL
-981 MQMRQV
+981 RQRRQ
-987 LSKSPKLMEA
+987 LASDPALMEA
-997 EAIELL
+997 DAIQLL
-1003 MDEKRTRKMSDEQRK
+1003 NDSERTRKMSDEQRK
-1018 KILDSVSQNAERLLS
+1018 KILDSVSQNAEKLRS

-1048 MSMERRT
+1048 MSTERRT

-1069 ALEQAKKLPDGE
+1069 ALEQAKKLPGGE
-1081 SFLRDIAAS
+1081 AFLRDVAAS

-1101 PSVLEQIKTYRYL
+1101 PSTLEQIKAYRYL

-1120 ATPARNLIGNMVYDP
+1120 ATPDRNLVGNMVYDP
-1135 VEAVSNNIGVGLD
+1135 VEAVSNNIGVWLD
-1148 MLLSKCTGT
+1148 MLLSKYTGT

-1162 DMSYL
+1162 DKSYL
-1167 SKAKRKGMGEARL
+1167 SKTKRKGMGGARL
-1180 KSYIEMGLDASVS
+1180 KSYIETGLDASVS

-1199 GTGGSRSYKMTGNF
+1199 GTGGSRSFKMTGNF

-1227 AMVTTDQMQKGGI
+1227 AMVTSDQMQKGGI
-1240 QAEAQRGIDELEAKG
+1240 QAEARRGIDALEAKG
-1255 KVAKGALDGRAEET
+1255 KVAKGALDGRAEEI

-1275 QNDSKLAQATGVV
+1275 QNDSKIAQAMSGA
-1288 RRGLNVFS
+1288 RRALNVFS
-1296 IKDKRGGRFG
+1296 IKDKRGGSFG

-1333 INAGAEVVKVLHKA
+1333 INAGAEVVKVLNKA

-1352 TAAEQAKAVT
+1352 TASEQAKAVT

-1370 TMGIALFAVLAG
+1370 TMGIAFFAVLAG
-1382 AGVMNVAGDDDK
+1382 AGIMNVAGDDDK

-1412 SALNRWIAGESTE
+1412 SALNRWIDGESTE

-1454 YEEDGKITFGDVTR
+1454 YKEDGKITFGDVTR

-1498 ADNDGGKLADA
+1498 ADTAGGKLADA
-1509 TLRYGASQVTSFIP
+1509 TLRYGASQATSFIP
-1523 NVVSGV
+1523 NIVSGV
-1529 AQGID
+1529 AQGVD
-1534 GTVRDTYNGDTVW
+1534 GTVRDTYNGDTAW
-1547 ENSLNAMK
+1547 ENGLSAMK
-1555 SKIPWLR
+1555 SKIPGLR

-1611 DSLNID
+1611 GENID
-1617 VKYPEKK
+1617 IKYPEKK
-1624 TPSDVSRNGK
+1624 APNSGNRDGE
-1634 KVTLNQDEK
+1634 KVPLDQDDR

-1655 DNIQKVIQ
+1655 DNIQKVIR

-1682 LKVATAAG
+1682 LEVATAAG
-1690 KKKAKLDGSDTPSW
+1690 KKKAKLDGGDTPAW

-1727 TLPADARDRN
+1727 TLPDNARDRN

-1758 ALNVMAQEI
+1758 ALNVMAQKLTEN
-1767 ESGTLAK
+1767 TQAK
-1774 VETAYNGGY
+1774 VESAYDDGY
-1783 ELKQIVDFYQAMY
+1783 SLQQIADFYQAKT
-1796 AKKPGTS
+1796 AKTEDGKN
-1803 QKKYKKPDLYV
+1803 KYKKADLQV
-1814 WAMQNGYTAKQF
+1814 WALQNGYTAAQF
-1826 NQLWNLFGKT
+1826 NQLWKLFG
-1836 KK
+1836 